1 MEISIRRI
9 VTGVWLGTM
18 ALVLFF
24 FFFF

>member
-1 MEISIRRI
+1 MISIRR
-9 VTGVWLGTM
+9 VLTGVWLGTM